1 MYWVLAVFGGIE
13 HAAVPKLEP
22 LMRLM
27 LSKNFGY
34 KVQSSLRDSG
44 EYDENPGVKTPGY
57 FRIVATRLKSGLW
70 RGAPA
75 ETRLDP
81 CHLRDCVENSEIT
94 RGRR

>member
-57 FRIVATRLKSGLW
+57 FRVVAARLKTVCCDNGFLSLPTTYDCTGAG
-70 RGAPA
+70 RGEMA
-75 ETRLDP
+75 
-81 CHLRDCVENSEIT
+81 
-94 RGRR
+94 